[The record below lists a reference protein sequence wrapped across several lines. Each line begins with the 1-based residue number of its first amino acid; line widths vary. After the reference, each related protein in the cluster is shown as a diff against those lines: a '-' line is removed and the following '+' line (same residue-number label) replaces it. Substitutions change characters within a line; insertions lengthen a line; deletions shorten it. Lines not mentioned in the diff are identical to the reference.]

1 MSIRWDNSI
10 KTMIFPCLFR
20 LLAKEREMSNLPLKV
35 LLNLTDQKFADNVK
49 NLCAQVTTAGA
60 NIEVQHNLSANQ
72 FLDLISTRLPHEQVA
87 VIDQGLITGQ
97 AMIDALVKGQWST
110 SAALVKP
117 SVGND
122 DNFNARVIHKR
133 VVSAATIEHS
143 ATKPTH
149 TMLGFI
155 RIGSD
160 DKSQAAIQHARDYC
174 AGIVSAINLG
184 DLITVALVRAGA
196 PVVAIGITGVC
207 ERANSVDQLV
217 SVKQELLTQDENEI
231 RLQRALRADDGF
243 YSTFVLRK
251 LSQKVSMF
259 AIKNNWTPNQ
269 ITVTSL
275 IVALVVAGFFATGWW
290 PLMIVGAFGVQAS
303 IVIDCADGE
312 VARYTGVSSQRG
324 AWLDAST
331 DRIKEYALYAGLAFG
346 ASHHGLNLWPL
357 AMSVMV
363 LQTVRHMSDYN
374 FNAVQVIRE
383 SAVLPLPLTNK
394 VDSGVISNGAI
405 LDTSAQLNSNSKVR
419 WLKKVIHFPIGER
432 WLVISLAALFNAP
445 AIALWGLLLLG
456 LVGISYTTVGRILR
470 SKNWNHPEAISGSEV
485 LARQIDPGLGAAWFW
500 ADASLPLGGRF
511 AWSVPAILRLLEL
524 SLVLSI
530 ANNYPIAFLWILAVA
545 FHHYDALYRALAG
558 YEIPANIKSLGI
570 GFLGRSLLI
579 VLAALG
585 FVISLE
591 MTLLLGGI
599 IFSALFVGYASRQ
612 WLQIVK

>member
-1 MSIRWDNSI
+1 MSH
-10 KTMIFPCLFR
+10 
-20 LLAKEREMSNLPLKV
+20 LPLRI
-35 LLNLTDQKFADNVK
+35 LLHLTDQKFSENVE
-49 NLCAQVTTAGA
+49 NLSAQVTAAGA
-60 NIEVQHNLSANQ
+60 SIEVQQNLSATS
-72 FLDLISTRLPHEQVA
+72 FLDLISSLLPHEQVT
-87 VIDQGLITGQ
+87 VIDQGLVTGQ

-110 SAALVKP
+110 SGALVKP
-117 SVGND
+117 NAENVS
-122 DNFNARVIHKR
+122 NFNARVIHKR
-133 VVSAATIEHS
+133 VVSAATAEHHV
-143 ATKPTH
+143 TQPTH

-160 DKSQAAIQHARDYC
+160 EKSRAAVQQARDYC
-174 AGIVSAINLG
+174 AGVLREINLG

-196 PVVAIGITGVC
+196 PVVAIGVTGVC

-217 SVKQELLTQDENEI
+217 SARQELITQDENEI
-231 RLQRALRADDGF
+231 RLQRALRTDDGF

-251 LSQKVSMF
+251 LSQKVSMY
-259 AIKNNWTPNQ
+259 AMKNNWTPNQ

-275 IVALVVAGFFATGWW
+275 VVALVVAGLFATGWW
-290 PLMIVGAFGVQAS
+290 PLMIVGAIGVQAS

-346 ASHHGLNLWPL
+346 ASHHGMNLWPL

-374 FNAVQVIRE
+374 FNAVQVSRE
-383 SAVLPLPLTNK
+383 SAVLPAPLINK
-394 VDSGVISNGAI
+394 IDSGVISNGVI
-405 LDTSAQLNSNSKVR
+405 LDASAQLNSNSKVR

-445 AIALWGLLLLG
+445 AVALWGLLVFG
-456 LVGISYTTVGRILR
+456 LIGISYTTVGRILR
-470 SKNWNHPEAISGSEV
+470 SKNWKHPQAISGSEV

-500 ADASLPLGGRF
+500 ADDSLPLGGRF
-511 AWSVPAILRLLEL
+511 AWSVPAILRLFEL
-524 SLVLSI
+524 GLVLSI
-530 ANNYPIAFLWILAVA
+530 AHDYPIAFLWIFAVA
-545 FHHYDALYRALAG
+545 FHHYDALYRTLAG
-558 YEIPANIKSLGI
+558 FEIPANIKTQGL
-570 GFLGRSLLI
+570 GFLGRSLVI

-599 IFSALFVGYASRQ
+599 LFSALFIGYASKQ